1 MMKPSHKFMA
11 GAAFGVLMIY
21 LAGVPSL
28 LVAHGWKA
36 PREAAD
42 RPNPVSGDRDS
53 LARGKQL
60 FQQYCALSH
69 GKQARGDGAL
79 AKTLKTRPTNL
90 AQRAGHHSDG
100 DFAWKIA
107 NGRGDMPPFKNQM
120 TENQIRDWVN
130 FIQGL

>member
-1 MMKPSHKFMA
+1 MKPSHKFMA

-53 LARGKQL
+53 LARVM
-60 FQQYCALSH
+60 AN
-69 GKQARGDGAL
+69 
-79 AKTLKTRPTNL
+79 RPAATGRW
-90 AQRAGHHSDG
+90 QR
-100 DFAWKIA
+100 
-107 NGRGDMPPFKNQM
+107 
-120 TENQIRDWVN
+120 T
-130 FIQGL
+130 

>member
-1 MMKPSHKFMA
+1 MKPSQKFMA
-11 GAAFGVLMIY
+11 GAAIGVLMIY

-28 LVAHGWKA
+28 LLAHGWKA

-42 RPNPVSGDRDS
+42 RPNPVATDRDS

-60 FQQYCALSH
+60 FQQYCARCH

-79 AKTLKTRPTNL
+79 AKNLKTRPTNL
-90 AQRAGHHSDG
+90 VQRAGHHSDG

-107 NGRGDMPPFKNQM
+107 NGRGDMPPFKNQL
-120 TENQIRDWVN
+120 TENQIWDLVN